1 MSITSFSER
10 TRERLPGYMGLA
22 YSLVANYRGSILPSD
37 ELLQVALIGI
47 ARGLETFREGGASE
61 LSWLHLKGKN
71 AIKDALRAE
80 SRKRA
85 NVVNLKWQET
95 FDVEQD
101 FFYPGGSV
109 KEELSDEEELKIKI
123 MKKAMSKLDTRT
135 RTIVRRIAEKGERQI
150 KVAKS
155 LGISQGWC
163 SRLYNRG
170 LRQLREYIET
180 EYKLL
185 ATSNDD

>member
-1 MSITSFSER
+1 MSIISFSER
-10 TRERLPGYMGLA
+10 TRERLPEYMGLA
-22 YSLVANYRGSILPSD
+22 YNLVANYRGSILPSD

-101 FFYPGGSV
+101 FFYSGGSM
-109 KEELSDEEELKIKI
+109 KEELSDEDDLKIKI
-123 MKKAMSKLDTRT
+123 MKKAMRKLDTRT

-170 LRQLREYIET
+170 LRQLREYIEI

-185 ATSNDD
+185 ATSNDG

>member
-1 MSITSFSER
+1 M
-10 TRERLPGYMGLA
+10 
-22 YSLVANYRGSILPSD
+22 
-37 ELLQVALIGI
+37 
-47 ARGLETFREGGASE
+47 
-61 LSWLHLKGKN
+61 
-71 AIKDALRAE
+71 
-80 SRKRA
+80 
-85 NVVNLKWQET
+85 NLKWQET

-101 FFYPGGSV
+101 FFYSGGSV

-123 MKKAMSKLDTRT
+123 MKKAMRKLDTRT

-163 SRLYNRG
+163 SRLYIRG
-170 LRQLREYIET
+170 LRQLREYIEI

-185 ATSNDD
+185 ATTNDG